1 MQNLYYPDPM
11 QVKYLH
17 NETYLG
23 GIAYHDFIIDGSGAG
38 AIPIVSILRD
48 SGAPEDVTIVEFD
61 WVDLNEM
68 ILYGKAL

>member
-11 QVKYLH
+11 QVKYLY
-17 NETYLG
+17 NGIYLG

-38 AIPIVSILRD
+38 AIPIETILRE